1 MTQSKS
7 QTFGQVSRQASRQSG
22 FTIIETMIAIAIMGI
37 GIVTL
42 LATFGTALAANQNA
56 QENLIARQK
65 ALEAM
70 ESIYTAR
77 NTQQISFA
85 QIANISSGGIFTDGP
100 VKLLSAGPD
109 GLVNTADDLNFAAS
123 GACPA
128 GPECI
133 TMPGPDGVLG
143 TPDDVPLSLSNFTRQ
158 IQINNVLEVD
168 GVTIDPNLKQIIVT
182 VSYTTGGSIVPR
194 AYTVNA
200 LISAFR

>member
-1 MTQSKS
+1 MTQRRSS
-7 QTFGQVSRQASRQSG
+7 TSGQRG
-22 FTIIETMIAIAIMGI
+22 FTLIETMIAITIMTI
-37 GIVTL
+37 GIVSL
-42 LATFGTALAANQNA
+42 LAAFGTAVAATQNA
-56 QENLIARQK
+56 QSNLIARQK

-77 NTQQISFA
+77 NTQQITFA
-85 QIANISSGGIFTDGP
+85 QIGNIASGGIFTNGATP
-100 VKLLSAGPD
+100 LKSAGPD
-109 GLVNTADDLNFAAS
+109 GLVNTADDVNFPAA

-133 TMPGPDGVLG
+133 TMPGPDGILG
-143 TPDDVPLSLSNFTRQ
+143 TSDDTPLSLSNFTRQ
-158 IQINNVLEVD
+158 IQINPVLEAD

-182 VSYTTGGSIVPR
+182 VSYSTGGSLVPR